1 MNALSEALAA
11 WWFDLPA
18 SAQDLVVLAACLA
31 PHAGRGA
38 AREPRLPR
46 LAAGARAAA
55 PSPPRERELRRAGGR
70 LGRAQASRWSRS
82 SAGVRQA
89 SARAADPFDLI
100 VAAPGSEVTALLATV
115 YLQPENLPLLSRDVY
130 VRLAARDG
138 VALAAPL
145 AFGDSVAGR
154 PLVGTTAALVE
165 HLGGA
170 PREGRVFRKRRR
182 GRRRV
187 GERLRA
193 RRTPA
198 PDARHGRRGRGARA
212 RGRRDDRERCAGA
225 ERHAVGP
232 RRDRP
237 ARDGVDRARAR
248 QRAPGGG
255 GGSHRSA
262 VRPGAHAG
270 VTAVVVRAE
279 TLAGTYALRSAFT
292 ASDSMAFFPGEVL
305 ARLHG
310 LLSDVRRVLSGMA
323 LLTEVLVVTAVALA
337 LAILLAGFARRF
349 AMLRALGA
357 PRGFVFAVAWLHGLS
372 TIIAGALIGVPLG
385 QLVAFA
391 LGWLL
396 ARESAVAVRPLLGT
410 ADLSLVALFV
420 LCGALLIALPAWR
433 LSGRRAMADLRA

>member
-31 PHAGRGA
+31 PTLGA
-38 AREPRLPR
+38 VL
-46 LAAGARAAA
+46 LASRAYRVW
-55 PSPPRERELRRAGGR
+55 PPVLALLRRHRRASASCVALVAVSVA
-70 LGRAQASRWSRS
+70 LGIAVVALER
-82 SAGVRQA
+82 GVRQA

-100 VAAPGSEVTALLATV
+100 VAAPGSEVTALLAAV
-115 YLQPENLPLLSRDVY
+115 YLQPENLPLLSRDAY
-130 VRLAARDG
+130 VRLAARDE

-154 PLVGTTAALVE
+154 PLVGTTAAFVE

-170 PREGRVFRKRRR
+170 PREGRVFRNA
-182 GRRRV
+182 GEAV
-187 GERLRA
+187 VGSASGFELGERLRPTHGMGGVGEA
-193 RRTPA
+193 HVHEGVEMIVSGVLAPSGTPWDRAVIA
-198 PDARHGRRGRGARA
+198 PLETVWIAHGLGNGHRAEEGGRI
-212 RGRRDDRERCAGA
+212 
-225 ERHAVGP
+225 GP
-232 RRDRP
+232 PFDP
-237 ARDGVDRARAR
+237 ARM
-248 QRAPGGG
+248 P
-255 GGSHRSA
+255 
-262 VRPGAHAG
+262 G

-372 TIIAGALIGVPLG
+372 TIVAGALIGVPLG

-420 LCGALLIALPAWR
+420 LCGALLVALPAWR